1 MKKSSNEY
9 EQIIALIFA
18 TVAIIGIIGAIAL
31 QRSSTCG
38 EWVIVEDVVEVEG
51 GFIRFIDKDGIKHST
66 SVLTVKPDQKL
77 CVRWS

>member
-18 TVAIIGIIGAIAL
+18 TVAIIGVIGAITL
-31 QRSSTCG
+31 QRNSTCG

-66 SVLTVKPDQKL
+66 SVLTVKPGQKL